1 MHRLSRTIYIAIVS
15 LSALSFFV
23 GSTPAADWASFRG
36 PTGDGVSTAT
46 KLPIKWSV
54 SDNVAWKTP
63 INGQGWSSP
72 VLRNGVLY
80 LTNAVA
86 EDGEAVQTSYQLNTL
101 ALDAQSGKVL
111 WSVKIFDQPVDS
123 AKIHAKNSHASPTPI
138 VTPTHVYV
146 HFGHLGTACLTTQG
160 KVVWKTLAST
170 YSPVHGNGGTP
181 ILHDGKLYFSVDGKV
196 KTLVICLDAAT
207 GDTVWEFDRQSA
219 ASRKFS
225 FTTPV
230 IIEVNGKLQLISPAS
245 DIVHAI
251 DPQNGKLIW
260 QVKYDGYS
268 LIPKPVYHNGL
279 LYVCTGYNTP
289 WLYCI
294 DPTGSGDVS
303 DSHVRWNIQRQI
315 PHTPSLILDDG
326 KIFMISDRGI
336 GTCLNATTGETIWQE
351 RIGGNY
357 SASPILNNGNI
368 YFTSEQ
374 GDTTIIRASEKYQV
388 VAKNSLGQATL
399 ASFAVADGV
408 IYIRTESHLYRIE
421 AKLSN

>member
-1 MHRLSRTIYIAIVS
+1 MHLVSSTIHTAFTTVFALVFLVS
-15 LSALSFFV
+15 SSQ
-23 GSTPAADWASFRG
+23 AADWASFRG
-36 PTGDGVSTAT
+36 PSGDGVSTAI
-46 KLPIKWSV
+46 KLPLKWSATE
-54 SDNVAWKTP
+54 NVDWKTP
-63 INGQGWSSP
+63 LTGQGWSSP
-72 VLRNGVLY
+72 VLRDGVLY
-80 LTNAVA
+80 ITNAVA
-86 EDGEAVQTSYQLNTL
+86 ENAEAPKTSYKLNTV
-101 ALDAQSGKVL
+101 AIDSKSGKIL
-111 WSVKIFDQPVDS
+111 WTTNVFEQPIGS
-123 AKIHAKNSHASPTPI
+123 ATIHSKNSHASPTPI
-138 VTPTHVYV
+138 VTGTHVYV
-146 HFGHLGTACLTTQG
+146 HFGHIGTACLTIKG
-160 KVVWKTLAST
+160 DVVWKTLPSKYA
-170 YSPVHGNGGTP
+170 PVHGNGGTP
-181 ILHDGKLYFSVDGKV
+181 ILHDEKLYFSVDGKV

-207 GDTVWEFDRQSA
+207 GDTIWEFDRQSA

-230 IIEVNGKLQLISPAS
+230 IIEVDGKHQLISPAS
-245 DIVHAI
+245 DVVQAI
-251 DPQNGKLIW
+251 DPQTGKLIW

-268 LIPKPVYHNGL
+268 LIPKPVYHQGL

-294 DPTGSGDVS
+294 DPTGKGDVT

-368 YFTSEQ
+368 YFTSEL
-374 GDTTIIRASEKYQV
+374 GDTTIVKAAEQYQV

-399 ASFAVADGV
+399 ASFAVAEGV
-408 IYIRTESHLYRIE
+408 IYIRTDSHLYRIE
-421 AKLSN
+421 

>member
-1 MHRLSRTIYIAIVS
+1 MHWLSSAIHTAIGTVIALMFLVS
-15 LSALSFFV
+15 SSQ
-23 GSTPAADWASFRG
+23 GADWASFRG
-36 PTGDGVSTAT
+36 PSGDGVSTAI
-46 KLPIKWSV
+46 KLPLKWSATEHI
-54 SDNVAWKTP
+54 DWKTP
-63 INGQGWSSP
+63 IKGQGWSSP
-72 VLRNGVLY
+72 VLRDGVLY
-80 LTNAVA
+80 ITNAVA
-86 EDGEAVQTSYQLNTL
+86 ETAEAAQTSYQLNTV
-101 ALDAQSGKVL
+101 AIDSKSGKIL
-111 WSVKIFDQPVDS
+111 WTTNVFEQPVGS
-123 AKIHAKNSHASPTPI
+123 ATIHSKNSHASPTPI
-138 VTPTHVYV
+138 VTATHVYV
-146 HFGHLGTACLTTQG
+146 HFGHLGTACLTIKG
-160 KVVWKTLAST
+160 DVVWKTLPSK

-207 GDTVWEFDRQSA
+207 GRTVWEFDRQSA

-230 IIEVNGKLQLISPAS
+230 IIEVNGKSQLISPAS
-245 DIVHAI
+245 DIVQSI
-251 DPQNGKLIW
+251 DPQTGKLIW

-268 LIPKPVYHNGL
+268 LIPKPVYHNDL

-294 DPTGSGDVS
+294 DPTGKGDVTET
-303 DSHVRWNIQRQI
+303 HVRWNIQRQI

-336 GTCLNATTGETIWQE
+336 GSCLNATTGETIWQE

-374 GDTTIIRASEKYQV
+374 GDTTIVKASEEFNV
-388 VAKNSLGQATL
+388 VAKNSLGQSTL
-399 ASFAVADGV
+399 ASFAVGDGV
-408 IYIRTESHLYRIE
+408 IYIRTDSHLYRIE
-421 AKLSN
+421 E

>member
-1 MHRLSRTIYIAIVS
+1 M
-15 LSALSFFV
+15 
-23 GSTPAADWASFRG
+23 
-36 PTGDGVSTAT
+36 TA
-46 KLPIKWSV
+46 
-54 SDNVAWKTP
+54 
-63 INGQGWSSP
+63 
-72 VLRNGVLY
+72 
-80 LTNAVA
+80 
-86 EDGEAVQTSYQLNTL
+86 
-101 ALDAQSGKVL
+101 
-111 WSVKIFDQPVDS
+111 
-123 AKIHAKNSHASPTPI
+123 
-138 VTPTHVYV
+138 THVYV
-146 HFGHLGTACLTTQG
+146 HFGHIGTACLTIKG
-160 KVVWKTLAST
+160 DVVWKTLPSKYA
-170 YSPVHGNGGTP
+170 PVHGNGGTP
-181 ILHDGKLYFSVDGKV
+181 ILHDEKLYFSVDGKV

-207 GDTVWEFDRQSA
+207 GDTIWEFDRQSA

-230 IIEVNGKLQLISPAS
+230 IIEVDGKHQLISPAS
-245 DIVHAI
+245 DVVQAI
-251 DPQNGKLIW
+251 APQTGKLIW

-268 LIPKPVYHNGL
+268 LIPKPVYHQGL

-294 DPTGSGDVS
+294 DPTGKGDVT

-357 SASPILNNGNI
+357 SASPILNKGNI

-374 GDTTIIRASEKYQV
+374 GDTTIVKASEQFQV

-399 ASFAVADGV
+399 ASFAVAEGV
-408 IYIRTESHLYRIE
+408 IYIRTDSHLYRIE
-421 AKLSN
+421 D